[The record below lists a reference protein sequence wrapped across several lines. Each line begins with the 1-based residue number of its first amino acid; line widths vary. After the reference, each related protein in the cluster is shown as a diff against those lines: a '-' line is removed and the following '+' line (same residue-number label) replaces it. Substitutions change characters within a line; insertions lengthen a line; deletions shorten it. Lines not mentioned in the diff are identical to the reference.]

1 MKQYK
6 TLKDIPG
13 VKAGTIG
20 IRKGESSTYFFANTD
35 KDGTENVI
43 LFDEYDIKRFPDFFE
58 EVKELEKLFDIQ
70 DMYEFVKD
78 LHGCSINTVDHFF
91 KLLIVD
97 KYPQHIDQLKYI
109 K

>member
-6 TLKDIPG
+6 TLKDMPG

-20 IRKGESSTYFFANTD
+20 IRRGESSSHHFANMD

-43 LFDEYDIKRFPDFFE
+43 VFDEYDIKRFPDFFE
-58 EVKELEKLFDIQ
+58 EAIELDKLFTIEDMNISWHRAWNNDIS
-70 DMYEFVKD
+70 DFNRFISNE
-78 LHGCSINTVDHFF
+78 
-91 KLLIVD
+91 
-97 KYPQHIDQLKYI
+97 YPQHIDQLKYL

>member
-6 TLKDIPG
+6 TLKDMPG

-20 IRKGESSTYFFANTD
+20 IRKGESSSHHFANMD

-43 LFDEYDIKRFPDFFE
+43 VFDEYDIKRFPDFFE
-58 EVKELEKLFDIQ
+58 EVKELQKLFDIQ
-70 DMYEFVKD
+70 DIY
-78 LHGCSINTVDHFF
+78 NTFHDRTRYHSFNDF
-91 KLLIVD
+91 MEGSF
-97 KYPQHIDQLKYI
+97 PQHIDQLKHL